1 VASDEPDFAAEG
13 LLKGLR
19 GKQREA
25 RLDLLRQLHEAGVP
39 LDELKKA
46 ADEERLALLPV
57 EMVLAREG
65 RYSARDIAEA
75 TGQDEEAM
83 RRQRQAL
90 GLPWV
95 PDLDAKVFTEA
106 DLEAAQRAHAFAEA
120 GFSEDST
127 LEVSRVIGEAMSRVA
142 AAIRNLVAGSLLQPG
157 DTERDV
163 GLRYAEVARET
174 APLLGPVLEYVLNQH
189 LVEQIRDDVI
199 SGAELQAGQILPDAR
214 DMAVCFADLSGF
226 TRLGEVA
233 AVEEVGAVAGRLAAL
248 ASEVAGGPVRLVK
261 TIGDA
266 AMIVSPEPA
275 ALVESALALVDAA
288 EAEGEDFPQLHAGI
302 ALGPVV
308 SRGGDWYG
316 HTVNLA
322 DRIAAIAW
330 PSSVLCDDAVHDA
343 EPEEFQWSFA
353 GERRLKGVKRPVR
366 LWRARRLAAEDEQT
380 AT

>member
-1 VASDEPDFAAEG
+1 MPDEPDFAAEG

-19 GKQREA
+19 GREREA
-25 RLDLLRQLHEAGVP
+25 RLDLLRQLHDAGVP
-39 LDELKKA
+39 LEELKKA
-46 ADEERLALLPV
+46 AEEDRLALLPV
-57 EMVLAREG
+57 ELVLAREG
-65 RYSARDIAEA
+65 KYSAREVAEK
-75 TGQDEEAM
+75 TGQDVEAM

-90 GLPWV
+90 GLPMV
-95 PDLDAKVFTEA
+95 TDLDAKAFTED
-106 DLEAAQRAHAFAEA
+106 DLQAARRATAFAEA
-120 GFSEDST
+120 GFPEEAT
-127 LEVSRVIGEAMSRVA
+127 LEVSRVIGEATSRVA
-142 AAIRNLVAGSLLQPG
+142 AAIRNLAADSLLRPG

-189 LVEQIRDDVI
+189 MVEQIRDDVI
-199 SGAELQAGQILPDAR
+199 SRAELQAGQILPDAR

-233 AVEEVGAVAGRLAAL
+233 PVEEVGAVAGRLAAL
-248 ASEVAGGPVRLVK
+248 ASQVAGGPVRLVT

-266 AMIVSPEPA
+266 AMLVSPEPA
-275 ALVESALALVDAA
+275 ALVDAALTLVDAA
-288 EAEGEDFPQLHAGI
+288 EAEGEDFPPLHAGI

-316 HTVNLA
+316 RSVNLA
-322 DRIAAIAW
+322 SRIAAIAW
-330 PSSVLCDDAVHDA
+330 PGSVLCDDAVHDA
-343 EPEEFQWSFA
+343 AAEAFRWSFA

-366 LWRARRLAAEDEQT
+366 LWRARRLAPDDG

>member
-1 VASDEPDFAAEG
+1 MPDEPDFAAEG

-19 GKQREA
+19 GREREA
-25 RLDLLRQLHEAGVP
+25 RLDLLRQLYKAGVP
-39 LDELKKA
+39 LDELRKA
-46 ADEERLALLPV
+46 ADENRLALLPV
-57 EMVLAREG
+57 ELVLAREG
-65 RYSARDIAEA
+65 KYSAREIADE
-75 TGQDEEAM
+75 TGQDVEAM

-90 GLPWV
+90 GLPMV
-95 PDLDAKVFTEA
+95 TDLDAKAFTED
-106 DLEAAQRAHAFAEA
+106 DLQAARRATAFAEA
-120 GFSEDST
+120 GFPEEAT
-127 LEVSRVIGEAMSRVA
+127 LEVSRVIGEATSRVA
-142 AAIRNLVAGSLLQPG
+142 AAIRNLAAESLLRPG

-199 SGAELQAGQILPDAR
+199 SRAELQAGQILPDAR

-233 AVEEVGAVAGRLAAL
+233 PVEEVGAVAGRLAAM
-248 ASEVAGGPVRLVK
+248 ATEVAGGPVRLVK

-266 AMIVSPEPA
+266 AMLVAAEPS
-275 ALVESALALVDAA
+275 ALVEAALTLVDAA
-288 EAEGEDFPQLHAGI
+288 AAEGEDFPPLHAGI

-316 HTVNLA
+316 RAVNLA
-322 DRIAAIAW
+322 SRIAAIAR
-330 PSSVLCDDAVHDA
+330 PGSVLCDDAVHDA
-343 EPEEFQWSFA
+343 AEEAFRWSFA

-366 LWRARRLAAEDEQT
+366 LWRARRLAPEDST
-380 AT
+380 T

>member
-1 VASDEPDFAAEG
+1 VAAQEPDFAAEG

-19 GKQREA
+19 GREREA
-25 RLDLLRQLHEAGVP
+25 RLDLLRQLHRAGVP
-39 LDELKKA
+39 LEELKKA
-46 ADEERLALLPV
+46 AEEDRLALLPV
-57 EMVLAREG
+57 ELVLAREG
-65 RYSARDIAEA
+65 KYSAREIAEE
-75 TGQDEEAM
+75 TGQDVEAM

-90 GLPWV
+90 GLPMV
-95 PDLDAKVFTEA
+95 ADLDAKAFTED
-106 DLEAAQRAHAFAEA
+106 DLQAARRATAFAEA
-120 GFSEDST
+120 GFPEEAT
-127 LEVSRVIGEAMSRVA
+127 LEVSRVIGEATSRVA
-142 AAIRNLVAGSLLQPG
+142 AAIRNLVNESLLRPG

-199 SGAELQAGQILPDAR
+199 SRAELQAGQILPDAR

-233 AVEEVGAVAGRLAAL
+233 PVEEVGAVAGRLAAL
-248 ASEVAGGPVRLVK
+248 ASQVAGGPVRLVK

-266 AMIVSPEPA
+266 AMLVSPEPA
-275 ALVESALALVDAA
+275 ALVDAALTLVGAA
-288 EAEGEDFPQLHAGI
+288 EAEGEDFPPLHAGI

-316 HTVNLA
+316 RSVNLA
-322 DRIAAIAW
+322 SRIAAIAW
-330 PSSVLCDDAVHDA
+330 PGSVLCDDAVHDA
-343 EPEEFQWSFA
+343 AVDEFRWSFA
-353 GERRLKGVKRPVR
+353 KERRLKGVKRPVR
-366 LWRARRLAAEDEQT
+366 LWRARRLAPDDA

>member
-1 VASDEPDFAAEG
+1 VAAQEPDFAAEG

-19 GKQREA
+19 GREREA
-25 RLDLLRQLHEAGVP
+25 RLDLLRQLHQAGVP
-39 LDELKKA
+39 LEELKKA
-46 ADEERLALLPV
+46 AAEDRLALLPV
-57 EMVLAREG
+57 ELVLAREG
-65 RYSARDIAEA
+65 KYSAREIAEE
-75 TGQDEEAM
+75 TGQDVEAM

-90 GLPWV
+90 GLPMV
-95 PDLDAKVFTEA
+95 ADLDAKAFTED
-106 DLEAAQRAHAFAEA
+106 DLQAAQRATAFAEA
-120 GFSEDST
+120 GFPEEAT
-127 LEVSRVIGEAMSRVA
+127 LEVSRVIGEATSRVA
-142 AAIRNLVAGSLLQPG
+142 AAIRNLVNESLLRPG

-199 SGAELQAGQILPDAR
+199 SRAELQAGQILPDAR

-233 AVEEVGAVAGRLAAL
+233 PVEQVGAVAGRLAAL

-266 AMIVSPEPA
+266 AMLVSPEPG
-275 ALVESALALVDAA
+275 ALVEAALGLIDAA
-288 EAEGEDFPQLHAGI
+288 EAESEDFPPLHAGI

-316 HTVNLA
+316 HSVNVA
-322 DRIAAIAW
+322 SRIAAIAW
-330 PSSVLCDDAVHDA
+330 PGSVLCDQAVHDA
-343 EPEEFQWSFA
+343 APEAFRWSFA

-366 LWRARRLAAEDEQT
+366 LWRARRLAPDDA

>member
-1 VASDEPDFAAEG
+1 MAAEEPDFAAEG

-39 LDELKKA
+39 LEELETA
-46 ADEERLALLPV
+46 AEEDRLALLPV

-65 RYSARDIAEA
+65 KYSARELAEM
-75 TGQDEEAM
+75 TGQDEDAM

-95 PDLDAKVFTEA
+95 PDPDAKVFTED
-106 DLEAAQRAHAFAEA
+106 DLEAARRARAFADA
-120 GFSEDST
+120 GFPEEAT

-142 AAIRNLVAGSLLQPG
+142 AAIRNLVVQSLLRPG

-199 SGAELQAGQILPDAR
+199 SRAELQSGQMLPDAR
-214 DMAVCFADLSGF
+214 DMATCFADLSGF

-233 AVEEVGAVAGRLAAL
+233 PVEEVGAVAGRLAAL
-248 ASEVAGGPVRLVK
+248 ASEAAAGPVRLIK

-266 AMIVSPEPA
+266 AMLVSPEAPPLVEA
-275 ALVESALALVDAA
+275 ALTLVDAA
-288 EAEGEDFPQLHAGI
+288 EAEGEEFPQLHAGI
-302 ALGPVV
+302 ALGPAV

-316 HTVNLA
+316 HTVNVA
-322 DRIAAIAW
+322 SRVAAIAW
-330 PSSVLCDDAVHDA
+330 PGSVLCDGAVQAAAPDA
-343 EPEEFQWSFA
+343 FRWSRTR
-353 GERRLKGVKRPVR
+353 ERRLKGVKQPVR
-366 LWRARRLAAEDEQT
+366 LWRARRPDQEAAT
-380 AT
+380 

>member
-1 VASDEPDFAAEG
+1 MPDEPDFAAEG

-19 GKQREA
+19 GREREA
-25 RLDLLRQLHEAGVP
+25 RLDLLRQLHKAGVP
-39 LDELKKA
+39 LEELRKA
-46 ADEERLALLPV
+46 AEENRLALLPV
-57 EMVLAREG
+57 ELVLAREG
-65 RYSARDIAEA
+65 KYSAREVAEK
-75 TGQDEEAM
+75 TGQDVEAM

-90 GLPWV
+90 GLPMV
-95 PDLDAKVFTEA
+95 TDLDAKAFTED
-106 DLEAAQRAHAFAEA
+106 DLRAARRATAFAKA
-120 GFSEDST
+120 GFPEEAT
-127 LEVSRVIGEAMSRVA
+127 LEVSRVIGEATSRVA
-142 AAIRNLVAGSLLQPG
+142 AAVRNLVGESLLRPG

-199 SGAELQAGQILPDAR
+199 SRAELQAGQILPDAR

-233 AVEEVGAVAGRLAAL
+233 PVEEVGAVAGRLAAM
-248 ASEVAGGPVRLVK
+248 ATEVAGGPVRLVK

-266 AMIVSPEPA
+266 AMLVSPAPAELVEA
-275 ALVESALALVDAA
+275 ALTLVDAA
-288 EAEGEDFPQLHAGI
+288 EAEGEDFPPLHAGI

-316 HTVNLA
+316 RAVNLA
-322 DRIAAIAW
+322 SRIAAIAW
-330 PSSVLCDDAVHDA
+330 PGSVLCDDAVHDA
-343 EPEEFQWSFA
+343 AADAFRWSFA

-366 LWRARRLAAEDEQT
+366 LWRARRPAPEDG

>member
-1 VASDEPDFAAEG
+1 VAAQEPDFAAEG

-19 GKQREA
+19 GREREA
-25 RLDLLRQLHEAGVP
+25 RLDLLRQLHQAGVP
-39 LDELKKA
+39 LEELKKA
-46 ADEERLALLPV
+46 AAEDRLALLPV
-57 EMVLAREG
+57 ELVLAREG
-65 RYSARDIAEA
+65 KYSAREIAEE
-75 TGQDEEAM
+75 TGQDVEAM

-90 GLPWV
+90 GLPMV
-95 PDLDAKVFTEA
+95 ADLDAKAFTED
-106 DLEAAQRAHAFAEA
+106 DLQAAQRATAFAEA
-120 GFSEDST
+120 GFPEEAT
-127 LEVSRVIGEAMSRVA
+127 LEVSRVIGEATSRVA
-142 AAIRNLVAGSLLQPG
+142 AAIRNLVNESLLRPG

-199 SGAELQAGQILPDAR
+199 SRAELQAGQILPDAR

-233 AVEEVGAVAGRLAAL
+233 PVEQVGAVAGRLAAL

-266 AMIVSPEPA
+266 AMLVSPEPG
-275 ALVESALALVDAA
+275 ALVEAALGLIDAA
-288 EAEGEDFPQLHAGI
+288 EAEGEDFPPLHAGI

-316 HTVNLA
+316 HSVNVA
-322 DRIAAIAW
+322 SRIAAIAW
-330 PSSVLCDDAVHDA
+330 PGSVLCDQAVHDA
-343 EPEEFQWSFA
+343 AAEAFRWSFA

-366 LWRARRLAAEDEQT
+366 LWRARRLAPDDA

>member
-1 VASDEPDFAAEG
+1 VAAREPDFAAEG
-13 LLKGLR
+13 LLRGLR
-19 GKQREA
+19 GREREA
-25 RLDLLRQLHEAGVP
+25 RLDLLRQLHQAGVP
-39 LDELKKA
+39 LEELKTA
-46 ADEERLALLPV
+46 AEEDRLALLPV
-57 EMVLAREG
+57 ELVLAREG
-65 RYSARDIAEA
+65 KYSAREIAEE
-75 TGQDEEAM
+75 TGQDVEAI

-90 GLPWV
+90 GLPMV
-95 PDLDAKVFTEA
+95 ADLDAKAFTED
-106 DLEAAQRAHAFAEA
+106 DLQAARRATAFAEA
-120 GFSEDST
+120 GFPEEAT
-127 LEVSRVIGEAMSRVA
+127 LEVSRVIGEATSRVA
-142 AAIRNLVAGSLLQPG
+142 AAIRNLVNESLLRPG

-199 SGAELQAGQILPDAR
+199 SRAELQAGQILPDAR

-233 AVEEVGAVAGRLAAL
+233 PVEKVGAVAGRLAAL

-266 AMIVSPEPA
+266 AMLVSQEPA
-275 ALVESALALVDAA
+275 ALVEAALGLVDAA
-288 EAEGEDFPQLHAGI
+288 EAEGEDFPPLHAGI

-316 HTVNLA
+316 HSVNVA
-322 DRIAAIAW
+322 SRIAAIAW
-330 PSSVLCDDAVHDA
+330 PGSVLCDQAVHDA
-343 EPEEFQWSFA
+343 AAEAFRWSFA

-366 LWRARRLAAEDEQT
+366 LWRARRLAPGDAVT
-380 AT
+380 

>member
-1 VASDEPDFAAEG
+1 VAAQEPDFAAEG
-13 LLKGLR
+13 LLRGLR
-19 GKQREA
+19 GREQEA
-25 RLDLLRQLHEAGVP
+25 RLDLLRQLHQAGVP
-39 LDELKKA
+39 LEELKKA
-46 ADEERLALLPV
+46 AEEDRLALLPV
-57 EMVLAREG
+57 ELVLAREG
-65 RYSARDIAEA
+65 KYSAREIAEE
-75 TGQDEEAM
+75 TGQDVEAI

-90 GLPWV
+90 GLPMV
-95 PDLDAKVFTEA
+95 ADLDAKAFTED
-106 DLEAAQRAHAFAEA
+106 DLQAARRATAFAEA
-120 GFSEDST
+120 GFPEEAT
-127 LEVSRVIGEAMSRVA
+127 LEVSRVIGEATSRVA
-142 AAIRNLVAGSLLQPG
+142 AAIRNLVNESLLRPG

-174 APLLGPVLEYVLNQH
+174 APLLGPVVEYVLNQH

-199 SGAELQAGQILPDAR
+199 SRAELQAGQILPDAR

-233 AVEEVGAVAGRLAAL
+233 PVEKVGAVAGRLAAL

-266 AMIVSPEPA
+266 AMLVSQEPA
-275 ALVESALALVDAA
+275 ALLEAALGLVDAA
-288 EAEGEDFPQLHAGI
+288 EAEGEDFPPLHAGI

-316 HTVNLA
+316 HSVNVA
-322 DRIAAIAW
+322 SRIAAIAW
-330 PSSVLCDDAVHDA
+330 PGSVLCDQAVQAAAA
-343 EPEEFQWSFA
+343 EALRWSFA

-366 LWRARRLAAEDEQT
+366 LWRARRLAPDDA

>member
-1 VASDEPDFAAEG
+1 YAAEG

-39 LDELKKA
+39 LEELKKA
-46 ADEERLALLPV
+46 AGEDRLALLPV
-57 EMVLAREG
+57 EMVLQREG

-75 TGQDEEAM
+75 TGQDEGAM

-95 PDLDAKVFTEA
+95 ADPDAKVFTED
-106 DLEAAQRAHAFAEA
+106 DLEAARRARAFAGA
-120 GFSEDST
+120 GFPEEAT

-142 AAIRNLVAGSLLQPG
+142 GAIRNLVGERLLRPG
-157 DTERDV
+157 DTERDL

-199 SGAELQAGQILPDAR
+199 SRAELQAGEILPDAR
-214 DMAVCFADLSGF
+214 EMAVCFADLSGF

-233 AVEEVGAVAGRLAAL
+233 AVEELGVVAGRLAAI

-266 AMIVSPEPA
+266 AMLVSPEPA
-275 ALVESALALVDAA
+275 ALVEAALALVDAA
-288 EAEGEDFPQLHAGI
+288 EAEGENFPQLHAGV

-322 DRIAAIAW
+322 SRIAAIAW
-330 PSSVLCDDAVHDA
+330 PGSVLCDDAVHDA
-343 EPEEFQWSFA
+343 APDSFRWSFA
-353 GERRLKGVKRPVR
+353 GERRLKGVKKPVR
-366 LWRARRLAAEDEQT
+366 LWRARRLADDDA
-380 AT
+380 AS

>member
-1 VASDEPDFAAEG
+1 VAAREPDFAAEG
-13 LLKGLR
+13 LLRGLR
-19 GKQREA
+19 GREREA
-25 RLDLLRQLHEAGVP
+25 RLDLLRQLHQAGVP
-39 LDELKKA
+39 LEELKTA
-46 ADEERLALLPV
+46 AEEDRLALLPV
-57 EMVLAREG
+57 ELVLAREG
-65 RYSARDIAEA
+65 KYSAREIAEE
-75 TGQDEEAM
+75 TGQDVEAI

-90 GLPWV
+90 GLPMV
-95 PDLDAKVFTEA
+95 ADLDAKAFTED
-106 DLEAAQRAHAFAEA
+106 DLQAAQRATAFAKA
-120 GFSEDST
+120 GFPEEAT
-127 LEVSRVIGEAMSRVA
+127 LEVSRVIGEATSRVA
-142 AAIRNLVAGSLLQPG
+142 AAIRNLVNESLLRPG

-199 SGAELQAGQILPDAR
+199 SRAELQAGQILPDAR

-233 AVEEVGAVAGRLAAL
+233 PVEKVGAVAGRLAAL

-266 AMIVSPEPA
+266 AMLVSQEPA
-275 ALVESALALVDAA
+275 ALVEAALGLVDAA
-288 EAEGEDFPQLHAGI
+288 EAEGEDFPPLHAGI

-316 HTVNLA
+316 HSVNVA
-322 DRIAAIAW
+322 SRIAAIAW
-330 PSSVLCDDAVHDA
+330 PGSVLCDKAVHDA
-343 EPEEFQWSFA
+343 AAEAFRWSSA

-366 LWRARRLAAEDEQT
+366 LWRARRLAPDDAVT
-380 AT
+380 